1 MYQLKSQGQY
11 EWTCNETFPAKTQN
25 DTPHLVCLVLC
36 CAIWTASHFVD
47 AKPTYRA
54 VHDEKGPWA
63 VHIVEI
69 DRADASY
76 RLAAALG
83 GETVYGREPLD
94 ETVQRLTRQ
103 GRTVA
108 AALNADFFE
117 MRNRPFDGDP
127 DGLCVIDGELVSEP
141 MERAAFLMLKDGSFR
156 IEQMRFS
163 ANLHLDGQSRR
174 IDGVNEACGDNGL
187 VLYTSRFDDASRPY
201 ASAVQLLAGP
211 MEAPLQLG
219 DSPALK
225 VEAVLT
231 GQGAFAL
238 TDGSAALAGR
248 GNGAAFLKQ
257 AAVGDAVRWEC
268 ALAPAVEGVADA
280 VGGAVILVK
289 EGRAADLLKEG
300 SAPGFSDR
308 FVKARHPRSAV
319 GYNAETV
326 FLVAVDGRQPEYSV
340 GMSLPELAELM
351 ISLGAEEALNLDG
364 GGSTT
369 LWAEG
374 KVQNRPSDGFPRPI
388 ANSLALYRMP
398 TSP

>member
-1 MYQLKSQGQY
+1 MKQLFKKSRYGL
-11 EWTCNETFPAKTQN
+11 PRLIGAA
-25 DTPHLVCLVLC
+25 LC
-36 CAIWTASHFVD
+36 CAVWTAAYFAD

-76 RLAAALG
+76 RIAAALG

-94 ETVQRLTRQ
+94 ATVQRLTRQ

-117 MRNRPFDGDP
+117 RRNRPFDGDP

-141 MERAAFLMLKDGSFR
+141 MERAAFLVLKDGSLR
-156 IEQMRFS
+156 IEQARFS
-163 ANLHLDGQSRR
+163 ASLHIGGRARR
-174 IDGVNEACGDNGL
+174 INGVNEACGENGI
-187 VLYTSRFDDASRPY
+187 VLYTSRFDDSSRPY
-201 ASAVQLLAGP
+201 ASAVQLLTGQMA
-211 MEAPLQLG
+211 APLQLG
-219 DSPALK
+219 NSPVLK
-225 VEAVLT
+225 VEAILT
-231 GQGAFAL
+231 GTGAFAL
-238 TDGSAALAGR
+238 TDGSAALVGR
-248 GNGAAFLKQ
+248 GEGAAFLKK
-257 AAVGDAVRWEC
+257 ASVGDSIRWEC
-268 ALAPAVEGVADA
+268 ALNPPVEGVAQA
-280 VGGAVILVK
+280 VGGAVVLVK
-289 EGRAADLLKEG
+289 KGRSADGLQEGA
-300 SAPGFSDR
+300 APGFSAS
-308 FVKARHPRSAV
+308 FVKSRHPRSAV
-319 GYNAETV
+319 GYNAEKV
-326 FLVAVDGRQPEYSV
+326 FLVAVDGRQPGYSV

-388 ANSLALYRMP
+388 ANSLVLYRMP
-398 TSP
+398 SSP

>member
-1 MYQLKSQGQY
+1 MNGLTMKPPSAKNQKGVSQLIS
-11 EWTCNETFPAKTQN
+11 F
-25 DTPHLVCLVLC
+25 VLC
-36 CAIWTASHFVD
+36 CAMWTAAHFAG
-47 AKPTYRA
+47 AKPTYRV

-76 RLAAALG
+76 QLAAALG

-94 ETVQRLTRQ
+94 ATVQRLTQQ
-103 GRTVA
+103 GRSVA

-117 MRNRPFDGDP
+117 RRNRPFDGDP
-127 DGLCVIDGELVSEP
+127 DGLCVINGELVSEP
-141 MERAAFLMLKDGSFR
+141 MERAAFLILKDGSFR
-156 IEQMRFS
+156 IAQARFS
-163 ANLHLDGQSRR
+163 ASLHLDGRSRR
-174 IDGVNEACGDNGL
+174 IDGVNEACGENGV
-187 VLYTSRFDDASRPY
+187 VLYTSRFDDSSRPY
-201 ASAVQLLAGP
+201 ASGVQLLAGP
-211 MEAPLQLG
+211 LGEPLQLG

-231 GQGAFAL
+231 GTGAFAL
-238 TDGSAALAGR
+238 TDGSIALAGR
-248 GNGAAFLKQ
+248 GEGAAFLKQ
-257 AAVGDAVRWEC
+257 AAVGDSIRWEC
-268 ALAPAVEGVADA
+268 ALNPPVEGVAHA
-280 VGGAVILVK
+280 VGGAFVLAK
-289 EGRAADLLKEG
+289 EGRSADVLQEG
-300 SAPGFSDR
+300 SAPGFSDS

-326 FLVAVDGRQPEYSV
+326 FLVAVDGRQPGYSV

-351 ISLGAEEALNLDG
+351 ISLGAAEALNLDG

-388 ANSLALYRMP
+388 ANSLVLYRMP
-398 TSP
+398 SSP